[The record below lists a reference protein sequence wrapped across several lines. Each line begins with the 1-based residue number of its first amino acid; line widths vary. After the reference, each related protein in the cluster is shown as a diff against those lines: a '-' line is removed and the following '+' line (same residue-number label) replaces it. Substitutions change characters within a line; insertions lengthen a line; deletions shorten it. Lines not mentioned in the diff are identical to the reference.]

1 MMPMDMKKKDK
12 LITVLVVALVAAI
25 LVVFAAVIYMYG
37 QGSMDETMFMLM
49 SSMFSGA
56 LFVIVIIYGAFSLKS
71 QNTMRYQQFE
81 EEYKKRHE

>member
-1 MMPMDMKKKDK
+1 MIAMDMKKKDK

-37 QGSMDETMFMLM
+37 QGTVDETMFMAM

-56 LFVIVIIYGAFSLKS
+56 LFVIVIIYGAFSLRS
-71 QNTMRYQQFE
+71 QNTMKYQQFE
-81 EEYKKRHE
+81 EEYKKKHE